1 MKLSISKIILW
12 PKNKTKNIRVISF
25 NEGCINVITGDSKT
39 GKSSISWVVDYCLGS
54 GKCSIPVGLIRD
66 LVEWFGVIIKL
77 SNTEMIIARKNP
89 GGKQST
95 NEIYWSEGLKIEIPD
110 FPEKNGRVEDIVNRF
125 NQISMLP
132 SLDFKSSG
140 YHSGYGNK
148 PSFRDMAAF
157 NFQPQ
162 HIVANPFTLYY
173 KADTTEHREKL
184 KIIFPLV
191 LGAIDTDTLAKQHEL
206 NELEAEARKVQHK
219 FNTLADANKA
229 WEAEIQSY
237 YIQAKEYG
245 LLRESP
251 DPREDWSPE
260 KYIRELRK
268 VPDEIKSLEIPRVSA
283 DSITKAASEIADLIR
298 QEDWLTREVGTR
310 RRRLSKISAL
320 STSITAY
327 KESLSNQEDRLDG
340 VGWLEKQFKS
350 DSVCPLCKSANSEA
364 QSEINSLKSILSKYK
379 KLTESLVHA
388 PAKLDKE
395 EAELKTELKEY
406 VEKLDLVR
414 KKRKELEDKNEELSA
429 ARQQTRQIFLF
440 IGRIQQALKNYQTD
454 SIIDELKEQRSKI
467 IARINSLRKQ
477 LDPRKRKGRTIRATS
492 IISRKI
498 SDYSRMLQLEHWE
511 DNVSIDIRDLT
522 LRFTSEL
529 GRKDFLWEIGS
540 GANWMGYHVATF
552 LSLHEFFLT
561 IKHNPVPSFL
571 ILDQPSQVYYP
582 EKWPEDE
589 ERQEIE
595 IPEDIEGVR
604 RVFRACDQAIEN
616 TSGAFQIIITEHA
629 GANTWKDA
637 KNINFIGNWR
647 AGKDDFLI
655 PRDWIE

>member
-1 MKLSISKIILW
+1 MKLSILKIILW
-12 PKNKTKNIRVISF
+12 PKNKTKKIRVISF
-25 NEGCINVITGDSKT
+25 SEGCINVITGDSKT

-66 LVEWFGVIIKL
+66 SVEWFGVKIKL

-95 NEIYWSEGLKIEIPD
+95 NEIYWSEGLKTEIPD

-125 NQISMLP
+125 NQISILP
-132 SLDFKSSG
+132 SLDFKSAG

-191 LGAIDTDTLAKQHEL
+191 LGAIDTDTLAGQREL
-206 NELEAEARKVQHK
+206 NELEADARKVKHK
-219 FNTLADANKA
+219 LNTVTDANKA

-237 YIQAKEYG
+237 YIQAREYG

-268 VPDEIKSLEIPRVSA
+268 VPDEIESLEIPRVSA
-283 DSITKAASEIADLIR
+283 DSITKAANEIADLIR
-298 QEDWLTREVGTR
+298 QEDWLTQEVGTR
-310 RRRLSKISAL
+310 RRRLSKIGAL

-364 QSEINSLKSILSKYK
+364 QSEIDGLKSMLSKYK

-429 ARQQTRQIFLF
+429 ERQQTRQIFLF

-454 SIIDELKEQRSKI
+454 SIIDELKEQHSKI

-477 LDPRKRKGRTIRATS
+477 LDPRKRKERTIRATS
-492 IISRKI
+492 IISHKI
-498 SDYSRMLQLEHWE
+498 SNYSRMLQLEHWE
-511 DNVSIDIRDLT
+511 DNVSINIRELT
-522 LRFTSEL
+522 LQFTSEL

-540 GANWMGYHVATF
+540 AANWMGYHIATF
-552 LSLHEFFLT
+552 LSLHEYFLT

-571 ILDQPSQVYYP
+571 ILDQPSQAYYP
-582 EKWPEDE
+582 ETWPEDE
-589 ERQEIE
+589 EQQEIE

-604 RVFRACDQAIEN
+604 RVFKACDQAIEN
-616 TSGAFQIIITEHA
+616 TSGALQIIITEHA

-647 AGKDDFLI
+647 TGKDDFLI
-655 PRDWIE
+655 PTSWME